1 MEYGKPQK
9 LPDGRYFLKING
21 SRHQVNGVT
30 LQDSLTAKSVNFKVD
45 NSNLFTTIDNDL
57 LTQAKASRVEW
68 FGKELSDE
76 TIANAFQESVTD
88 DVISATLATVKGEVV
103 TTAFDI
109 QKNLIE
115 LQEVAPGSKCDV
127 LLELSG
133 LWFLKKSFGP
143 IWRILQVRVRAAPK
157 TPELPKEYLFSDE
170 PADEVEEDPADYLD

>member
-9 LPDGRYFLKING
+9 QPDGRYFLKING

-30 LQDSLTAKSVNFKVD
+30 LQDSLTAKSVNFKIE
-45 NSNLFTTIDNDL
+45 NSNLFTTIDNEL

-88 DVISATLATVKGEVV
+88 DVISATLATVKGEIV
-103 TTAFDI
+103 TTAFDTR
-109 QKNLIE
+109 KNPIE
-115 LQEVAPGSKCDV
+115 LQEVAPDSKCDV

-143 IWRILQVRVRAAPK
+143 IWRVVQVRVRSGSQKASF
-157 TPELPKEYLFSDE
+157 PKEYSFTDD
-170 PADEVEEDPADYLD
+170 PEEDDDPADYLD

>member
-9 LPDGRYFLKING
+9 QPDGRYFLKING

-30 LQDSLTAKSVNFKVD
+30 LQDSLTAKSVNFKIE
-45 NSNLFTTIDNDL
+45 NSNLFTTIDNEL

-88 DVISATLATVKGEVV
+88 DVISATLATVKGEMV
-103 TTAFDI
+103 TTAFDTR
-109 QKNLIE
+109 KNPIE
-115 LQEVAPGSKCDV
+115 LQEVAPDSKCDV

-143 IWRILQVRVRAAPK
+143 IWRVVQVRVRSGSQKASF
-157 TPELPKEYLFSDE
+157 PKEYMFTDD
-170 PADEVEEDPADYLD
+170 PEEDDDPADYLD